1 MENERRINQVMQWL
15 EEQDIRDELKS
26 RGKQLNYHKLFLK
39 AYLIKSIAVYLTI
52 SGNGET
58 DYSTRIRGMAQML
71 LFICDEFNYLD
82 KRQIA
87 NYKKILYKNNEC
99 S

>member
-1 MENERRINQVMQWL
+1 MENEKRINQVMQWL

>member
-1 MENERRINQVMQWL
+1 MDNEKRINQVMLWL
-15 EEQDIRDELKS
+15 EEQDLRDELKF
-26 RGKQLNYHKLFLK
+26 RGRQLNYHKLFLK
-39 AYLIKSIAVYLTI
+39 TYLVKSIAVYLNI

-58 DYSTRIRGMAQML
+58 DYSIRIRGMCQML
-71 LFICDEFNYLD
+71 LFICEEFDYLD

>member
-1 MENERRINQVMQWL
+1 MDNERRINQVMQWL
-15 EEQDIRDELKS
+15 EEQDIRDDLKS

>member
-82 KRQIA
+82 KRQIT